1 MSNYNTI
8 PQPIIKGTRPASGNP
23 AGKLKN
29 IEWLRQHHQ
38 EYQGQWIALS
48 SGQLLGANANF
59 LELFKAMDH
68 SEQLKVAVF
77 INLKTDL

>member
-1 MSNYNTI
+1 MSDNSI
-8 PQPIIKGTRPASGNP
+8 PKPIIKGTRPASGNP

-48 SGQLLGANANF
+48 CGQLLGANSNF
-59 LELFKAMDH
+59 LELFKTMDH
-68 SEQLKVAVF
+68 SNQLKVAVF

>member
-48 SGQLLGANANF
+48 GGQLLGANANV
-59 LELFKAMDH
+59 LELYKAME
-68 SEQLKVAVF
+68 SANQLSTALF
-77 INLKTDL
+77 INLKMDL